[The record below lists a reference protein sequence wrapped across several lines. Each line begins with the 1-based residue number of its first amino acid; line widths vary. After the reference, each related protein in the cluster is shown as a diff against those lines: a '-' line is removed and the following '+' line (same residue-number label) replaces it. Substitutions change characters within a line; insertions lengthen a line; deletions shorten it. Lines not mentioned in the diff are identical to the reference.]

1 MMAPDRYNPYPNMLI
16 SPQLNAALNAQVGHE
31 FAASLQY
38 VEIAAFLAGEGWAK
52 LAARFYQQ
60 SDEERDHAL
69 KLVKYVVEAGG
80 AVAIPAIP
88 APQARFASVEEAVRL
103 SLSWEQTVTLQF
115 NQLMD
120 LAIAEK
126 DYLAQGFLGW
136 FVREQL
142 EEVSSMEGLLKLV
155 RHAGDKKLVYV
166 ETLIGKGATEAE

>member
-155 RHAGDKKLVYV
+155 RHAGDKNLVYV